1 VGECLDI
8 SKSVHEVIASVTGGR
23 GVEEAIHICIFV
35 TIQFNESLKYLVSK
49 INRGASWE
57 F

>member
-1 VGECLDI
+1 M
-8 SKSVHEVIASVTGGR
+8 TGGR
-23 GVEEAIHICIFV
+23 GMEKAMHICIFL

-49 INRGASWE
+49 INHGAPWE